1 MLAPDTPERGPYNAI
16 NRYFPPLPSPRPMRL
31 LDLTLPTPAL
41 NLALDEALLLDA
53 DSDQTLRFWEASEP
67 FVVLGRSSRHAEE
80 VEVETCQRSGVPILR
95 RVSGGA
101 TIVTGPGC
109 LMYAVTLNLQQ
120 HPELA
125 DLGAAH
131 RFVLGR
137 IVGALQAIDPTA
149 AVSGT
154 SDLTAL
160 RDGVPRKFSGNSLR
174 LVRGRL
180 LYHGTLLDHYDLP
193 LISRL
198 LKTAPRQPDYRDHR
212 EHDDFVTNLAV
223 GNDRLKSVIAA
234 AWNAEAA
241 ELADSTRAM
250 ADRLVVEKYSLD
262 SWNLSR

>member
-1 MLAPDTPERGPYNAI
+1 
-16 NRYFPPLPSPRPMRL
+16 MRL

-53 DSDQTLRFWEASEP
+53 GSDQTLRFWEAPAP
-67 FVVLGRSSRHAEE
+67 FVVLGRSSRYAEE
-80 VEVETCQRSGVPILR
+80 VDVQTCRQAGVPILR

-109 LMYAVTLNLQQ
+109 LMYAVTLNLQRR
-120 HPELA
+120 PELA

-137 IVGALQAIDPTA
+137 VVGALQAIEPTA

-160 RDGVPRKFSGNSLR
+160 RSGVPRKFSGNSLR
-174 LVRGRL
+174 LARGRL
-180 LYHGTLLDHYDLP
+180 LYHGTLLEHYDLP

-198 LKTAPRQPDYRDHR
+198 LQTAPRQPDYRDRR
-212 EHDDFVTNLAV
+212 EHDDFVTNLSA
-223 GNDRLKSVIAA
+223 GNDRLKSAI
-234 AWNAEAA
+234 AEAWDA
-241 ELADSTRAM
+241 QPASLADTTRAM
-250 ADRLVVEKYSLD
+250 ADRLVGEKYSLD